1 MPVELLCWPRLF
13 NRFCR
18 KVCRL
23 VELVVLV
30 VELLAVPPSELT
42 RFWKSDC
49 RLLRSV
55 LCVELLPVELLLV
68 ELPLVELPLVELLPV
83 ELSLVELPLPS
94 SLMTSLMAVVRSV
107 GDDPVLLVPVVLPDW
122 SWSAANRSCMNL
134 CRAC

>member
-55 LCVELLPVELLLV
+55 LCVELLPVELL
-68 ELPLVELPLVELLPV
+68 PV

-122 SWSAANRSCMNL
+122 S
-134 CRAC
+134 

>member
-30 VELLAVPPSELT
+30 VELLAVPPRELT

-55 LCVELLPVELLLV
+55 LCV

-122 SWSAANRSCMNL
+122 S
-134 CRAC
+134 